1 MALKYTL
8 HVNSVKGQD
17 WLVEIDSPTYSG
29 DPIELIGDENPI
41 LIEWNGGVDDDPF
54 KSHIIPQT
62 ATFRV
67 YDDNLD
73 IEELQLVDDAS
84 FKCRVYLNSQLKHQG
99 YIISDGIQDNDSG
112 VASLVTIKSIDG
124 LELGGNI
131 EFSWGNN
138 YGTISVDGQESAQRC
153 PMNIIRL
160 CLYRF
165 DLLDNILPI
174 RWATSLKSNQYPT
187 DDMLAGR
194 NKLNYDGKLLL
205 SAKRSVYWYLENIL
219 KTAQC
224 WLYQRDGYWYI
235 ENRGDT
241 IGNGGFMNG
250 WEITTSTSPQVAT
263 PISIDLNTR
272 ELSGEFINE
281 DAYWMV
287 KKPLGGANVIY
298 NATRDENVLPN
309 GSMDRWISGFFIDDW
324 GWRTPAPTSASIEQ
338 HESIDGRD
346 GYAAKLT
353 VSSESDR
360 TGSFALLHQLRVDT
374 KFLFKSFTFGFN
386 IMPTKYGFP
395 YDPVTEIIDWSSNP
409 LEISV
414 SFKWNS
420 IFWYL
425 NEFGY
430 WQSEPRGTDLG
441 VDFLVME
448 QQTLGTN
455 PNQYYLFNAVFEG
468 SPNVGDVLVISI
480 RDNPGGAYTDY
491 SYTVTPA
498 DEGLLEQCLDNLL
511 AQIPS
516 SIDGWS
522 IGNKNVV
529 MESSTKG
536 RVRFSYAIYLG
547 NALGRTYKSGSTQPY
562 MYIYPT
568 INNMKINDIARFEF
582 QGKGGNPE
590 ILLPEIDEL
599 RESLDVGVF
608 GAPPNGLLDIRF
620 RVKKGQQY
628 VLDNVYF
635 NMQDND
641 DRFEI
646 RVPSSKSPIEDATVE
661 ISSGF
666 TSFFWSSYM
675 DDFGKTNLSMWWGY
689 NSSGENTKTLT
700 QLYGE
705 FMMDWRNK
713 PRKIFN
719 GSIDEI
725 VQCGDFVTIKGIK
738 YVILNASVQGDGVTR
753 ILAFEA
759 SLNPTTYN
767 VTHTST
773 NKVGGL

>member
-73 IEELQLVDDAS
+73 VEELQLVDDAS

-165 DLLDNILPI
+165 DMIDNVLPI
-174 RWATSLKSNQYPT
+174 RWATSLKSNQYPN

-194 NKLNYDGKLLL
+194 NKLNYDGKLVRYGNK
-205 SAKRSVYWYLENIL
+205 SARWYLEEICR
-219 KTAQC
+219 TAQC
-224 WLYQRDGYWYI
+224 WMYQRDGYWYI

-241 IGNGGFMNG
+241 IRNGGFMNG

-287 KKPLGGANVIY
+287 KKPLGGVNVTY

-309 GSMDRWISGFFIDDW
+309 GGMDRWSIDGSFVYDW
-324 GWRTPAPTSASIEQ
+324 GWRTSTPSGSIIEQ

-346 GYAAKLT
+346 GYAVKLT
-353 VSSESDR
+353 VPSESDI
-360 TGSFALLHQLRVDT
+360 TGSFAPLHQLRVDT

-386 IMPTKYGFP
+386 IMPTQYGFP
-395 YDPVTEIIDWSSNP
+395 YDPETSVINWDSDPLQVT
-409 LEISV
+409 V
-414 SFKWNS
+414 SFKWMNNTW
-420 IFWYL
+420 FL

-430 WQSEPRGTDLG
+430 WVRLPITPLLQMVETNGDIYNSSFTFSGRPTRGQLIKLEYRWVAFGNNLKAGG
-441 VDFLVME
+441 VYQVSAAEEENLPLLMNNLRAWVVSSLNIPSAGYWTVGGSGNTITVSTTVSGDFFS
-448 QQTLGTN
+448 QTFGVNT
-455 PNQYYLFNAVFEG
+455 
-468 SPNVGDVLVISI
+468 SPNGVNSL
-480 RDNPGGAYTDY
+480 GAIPLSFD
-491 SYTVTPA
+491 
-498 DEGLLEQCLDNLL
+498 GL
-511 AQIPS
+511 
-516 SIDGWS
+516 
-522 IGNKNVV
+522 
-529 MESSTKG
+529 
-536 RVRFSYAIYLG
+536 
-547 NALGRTYKSGSTQPY
+547 
-562 MYIYPT
+562 
-568 INNMKINDIARFEF
+568 KINDIASFQF

-590 ILLPEIDEL
+590 ILLPEISDIQETIGTPPFN
-599 RESLDVGVF
+599 S
-608 GAPPNGLLDIRF
+608 PPNGLLDIRF
-620 RVKKGQQY
+620 RVNQGQQY
-628 VLDNVYF
+628 VLDNVYI

-641 DRFEI
+641 DRFEV

-719 GSIDEI
+719 GSIDEV
-725 VQCGDFVTIKGIK
+725 VQCGDFVTIKGVK
-738 YVILNASVQGDGVTR
+738 YIILNASMQGDGVTR

-759 SLNPTTYN
+759 SLNPTTYS

-773 NKVGGL
+773 NNEGG